1 MHAGLHFTPVAMAV
15 FTGRSGRFFHRSS
28 EDLSTAGQGDHPKL
42 LRHRVEVR
50 AIPMLDDLA
59 IADTHCVD
67 CLEAHPSACTRHA
80 HTHKRADVGFEG
92 LSGNRMLDQ
101 SITGF
106 EPKRASD

>member
-42 LRHRVEVR
+42 LHNQV
-50 AIPMLDDLA
+50 
-59 IADTHCVD
+59 
-67 CLEAHPSACTRHA
+67 
-80 HTHKRADVGFEG
+80 KRRPAALGADVGFEG

-106 EPKRASD
+106 DPQCVVPGAKQRLGTIA